1 VKEKFLNKGEM
12 MFKKRKKCVFE
23 RDFFLII
30 IKYICE
36 DIIVILTD

>member
-1 VKEKFLNKGEM
+1 MKEKFLNKGEM

-23 RDFFLII
+23 RDFFFC